1 MISKAVIA
9 NEIEREIPNVY
20 RNIATIFGLREYT
33 KAGRII
39 EWRVGTLYDDLNQDK
54 ATVSDW
60 IGYVSTLPLLNVDL
74 DTGAVIRTKRT
85 TRHSFVRKTPIDGGA
100 HGKIYISS
108 DKSKIYK
115 KIYLEGR
122 TEKEV
127 EEKIRAIFVEAFIQ
141 TILSSDATYGK
152 NVCELIG
159 LYKSAEFPSTVVT
172 RHQAPRRVLTLY
184 LVMKPLY
191 KNFWEAL
198 KYQYERT
205 GIKMTKGPLIRI
217 LKKIA
222 EILKYFKDKYKF
234 SHRDLHAGNI
244 MFPMNADNPGEI
256 DWDSPTLIDFGLSCL
271 TYECPKQKK
280 KHVYSFVPENVI
292 PRNEV
297 VTKNGVVGGKVYPRI
312 IESPCESYD
321 LLILFTSLIQYAY
334 KNIDDD
340 CINFLKESTEGANG
354 RQLYPDLDSFH
365 EMYDA
370 VSFFHMVYPDII
382 LNEYGPLY
390 DAIRPYTPFKYIEP
404 TKFIDFANAELSK
417 VGGKRTRRRFRSLTR
432 RRGTRRNR
440 RH

>member
-1 MISKAVIA
+1 MISQAVIA
-9 NEIEREIPNVY
+9 NEIKREIPNVY
-20 RNIATIFGLREYT
+20 RNVATIFGLREYT
-33 KAGRII
+33 KAGRIMYS
-39 EWRVGTLYDDLNQDK
+39 RVGTLYDDLNQDK
-54 ATVSDW
+54 ATVSDL
-60 IGYVSTLPLLNVDL
+60 IGYVSTIPRLNFDL

-115 KIYLEGR
+115 KIHLEGR

-159 LYKSAEFPSTVVT
+159 LYRSEDFHTTMVT
-172 RHQAPRRVLTLY
+172 RHQAPKRVLTLY

-198 KYQYERT
+198 KYQHET
-205 GIKMTKGPLIRI
+205 TKTKMTKGALIRI

-222 EILKYFKDKYKF
+222 EILKYFQETYQF

-244 MFPMNADNPGEI
+244 MFPMKAGGNPVEI

-271 TYECPKQKK
+271 TYECPIHTPK

-292 PRNEV
+292 PQNEV
-297 VTKNGVVGGKVYPRI
+297 PVGKKPYPRI

-321 LLILFTSLIQYAY
+321 LLILFTSLIQYAH

-390 DAIRPYTPFKYIEP
+390 DAIQPYTPFKYIEP
-404 TKFIDFANAELSK
+404 AKFIEFANAELSK
-417 VGGKRTRRRFRSLTR
+417 VGGKRTRHRFRSLTR